1 MLFVLR
7 NITERFKEMNLN
19 SDKIYWANPD
29 NTHHK
34 LYQSVVNR
42 RFCFTM
48 LLLSLTLSISL
59 YDIGKTF
66 MFIIAATVFC
76 AFGAVLVVA
85 TLQVLWFLLELIA
98 DTIDYLNGN

>member
-1 MLFVLR
+1 
-7 NITERFKEMNLN
+7 
-19 SDKIYWANPD
+19 
-29 NTHHK
+29 
-34 LYQSVVNR
+34 
-42 RFCFTM
+42 
-48 LLLSLTLSISL
+48 
-59 YDIGKTF
+59 